1 MKFSVIIIFFFSQ
14 LLLSQSIKIE
24 EKIKLS
30 KAISETSGII
40 YIEDQKEILTFND
53 SGGKS
58 ELYVLK
64 ASSGKIKR
72 IIEVKNASNVDWES
86 ITQDKDFIY
95 IGDTGNNY
103 GNRKNLVIYKVAKH
117 DIKKHNKV
125 EAEKIYY
132 SYENQ
137 KTFVKE
143 NHNSNFDCE
152 AITIYK
158 NQLYLFTKN
167 WKDNQTNIYVLPT
180 KPGVY
185 QAHKTRFLSINCL
198 LTSIAYNSSTDSFI
212 GTAYDKNYQ
221 SYILK
226 VKNFKTVPQISKIS
240 LTATLGY
247 SNQTE
252 AIAWKNN
259 HQIYVTREA
268 SEKTLNG
275 KHYKRKQK
283 LFLITLID

>member
-1 MKFSVIIIFFFSQ
+1 MKFSVVILLFTSH
-14 LLLSQSIKIE
+14 LLLAQSVKIE

-30 KAISETSGII
+30 KKISETSGIVFL
-40 YIEDQKEILTFND
+40 DNEILTFND
-53 SGGKS
+53 SGGKP

-64 ASSGKIKR
+64 PSSGKIKR
-72 IIEVKNASNVDWES
+72 TIKIKNASNVDWES

-103 GNRKNLVIYKVAKH
+103 GNRKNLVIYKVSKH

-125 EAEKIYY
+125 VAEKIYY

-143 NHNSNFDCE
+143 NHNNNFDCE
-152 AITIYK
+152 AMTIYK
-158 NQLYLFTKN
+158 NQLFLFTKN
-167 WKDNQTNIYVLPT
+167 WKDNQTNIYSLPIKKGT
-180 KPGVY
+180 YIAP
-185 QAHKTRFLSINCL
+185 QINSFNINAL
-198 LTSIAYNSSTDSFI
+198 ITSIEYNANTESFL

-221 SYILK
+221 SYIFK
-226 VKNFKTVPQISKIS
+226 IKNFKTVPLISKIS
-240 LTATLGY
+240 LTSTLGY
-247 SNQTE
+247 SNQIE

-268 SEKTLNG
+268 SEKTLDK

>member
-1 MKFSVIIIFFFSQ
+1 MKFSTLTFFFISQ
-14 LLLSQSIKIE
+14 LLLAQSVKIE
-24 EKIKLS
+24 EKIRLS
-30 KAISETSGII
+30 KKIAETSGILFI
-40 YIEDQKEILTFND
+40 GNEILTFND
-53 SGGKS
+53 SGGKP

-64 ASSGKIKR
+64 TSSGKIKR
-72 IIEVKNASNVDWES
+72 TIKIKNATNVDWES
-86 ITQDKDFIY
+86 ITQDKDYIY

-103 GNRKNLVIYKVAKH
+103 GNRKNLVIYKVAKK
-117 DIKKHNKV
+117 DIQTQDEVKAV
-125 EAEKIYY
+125 KIYY
-132 SYENQ
+132 SYVNQ
-137 KTFVKE
+137 KRFVKE
-143 NHNSNFDCE
+143 SHQSNFDCE
-152 AITIYK
+152 AMTIYQNK
-158 NQLYLFTKN
+158 LYLFTKN

-180 KPGVY
+180 KSGVY
-185 QAHKTRFLSINCL
+185 QAQQIKSLTTDCL
-198 LTSIAYNSSTDSFI
+198 LTSIAYNSKIDCFI

-226 VKNFKTVPQISKIS
+226 IKNFETDPRISKIP

-259 HQIYVTREA
+259 HQIYITRET